1 MRGAIGTRRF
11 RDVIRF
17 EVSPDRVLTVNNFM
31 RRNNVRFAENDVLL
45 RKPMSQ
51 YVGPA
56 LDVLD
61 FKIILR
67 AELGVNPQTEF
78 NRLINIQR
86 DGRLVALIIGR
97 TVFGLFRW
105 RIDSLGIP
113 YDDID
118 NTGFVRK
125 SVVDISLKEY
135 A

>member
-1 MRGAIGTRRF
+1 MIGAIGTNRF

-17 EVSPDRVLTVNNFM
+17 EVSPERVLTVSNFI
-31 RRNNVRFAENDVLL
+31 RRNKVRFSESNILL

-67 AELGVNPQTEF
+67 AELGVNPQAEF
-78 NRLINIQR
+78 NKLINIQR
-86 DGRLVALIIGR
+86 DGRLVAMIIGR
-97 TVFGLFRW
+97 TAFGAFRW
-105 RIDSLGIP
+105 RVDSLGIP

-125 SVVDISLKEY
+125 SEVDISLKEY
-135 A
+135 W